1 VRVPVYVRVCACV
14 CVCVCMC
21 ACVCV
26 CVCTFNLLSVVQ
38 YNPRC
43 AACFASL
50 AHTLSLPR
58 LVSLMF
64 FFPTYT
70 TCIIS
75 CHSLSLMLHFQCVA
89 HVHTHSLLLS
99 FPHTHTHSRYLRSV
113 VILGLPRILSFSLSP
128 SFSRSSSFS
137 HINILSLAVSMSHT
151 HTRFR
156 LFFASHGSRR
166 AVLSNRTL

>member
-1 VRVPVYVRVCACV
+1 MRVPVYVRVCACV

-99 FPHTHTHSRYLRSV
+99 FPHTHTRSLVSLVSCDSRSAAYFVFFSLS
-113 VILGLPRILSFSLSP
+113 LILSFVVVLSHKHSLS
-128 SFSRSSSFS
+128 RR
-137 HINILSLAVSMSHT
+137 VCVSHT
-151 HTRFR
+151 HP
-156 LFFASHGSRR
+156 
-166 AVLSNRTL
+166 LSSIFCQSWF